1 MNTKPA
7 PTTQLSARQC
17 RMQGRR
23 VCLEIDDNRWL
34 SFPASKHPTL
44 DRASQTD
51 LELLQLGDNGLTIRW
66 ESLNVVLAVEDIAQ
80 KRFVPD
86 SATALAR

>member
-7 PTTQLSARQC
+7 TNIPLSARQC

-23 VCLEIDDNRWL
+23 ICLEIDTDRWL
-34 SFPASKHPTL
+34 SFPASKHPVL
-44 DRASQTD
+44 DRASQAD
-51 LELLQLGDNGLTIRW
+51 LELLQLGADGLTIRW
-66 ESLNVVLAVEDIAQ
+66 ESLHVALAVEDIAQ

-86 SATALAR
+86 ASPALAQ